1 MFLSFLFPWS
11 RLPDRGRSVSKVP
24 RRGNRSPR
32 STSQVPGPTTYLSSP
47 SHKAASSTP
56 QITPRSLAIGPRWS
70 RQSEPPIVTK
80 GHTNDTGLALNITRP
95 RLAKQSR
102 SSHINPKSIDPSLD
116 TSRQLPDKVA
126 LFRDFRDHTGRDGSQ
141 CPDHGSLLPRS
152 PGRTRVFR
160 RNSYDGST
168 HDLEV
173 LGSHRDVISDNR
185 PLTQVLVPKGS
196 NDGSTTAINAHLP
209 LDEKSLNHD
218 RAISL
223 PN

>member
-24 RRGNRSPR
+24 RRGNRSAR

-56 QITPRSLAIGPRWS
+56 QITPRYLAIGPRWS

-126 LFRDFRDHTGRDGSQ
+126 LFRDFRDYTDRDGSQ

-152 PGRTRVFR
+152 PGRTCVFR
-160 RNSYDGST
+160 RNGYDGST

-173 LGSHRDVISDNR
+173 LGSHRDVTSDNR

-196 NDGSTTAINAHLP
+196 DDGSTTAINTHLP
-209 LDEKSLNHD
+209 LDGKSLDHD
-218 RAISL
+218 RDISL